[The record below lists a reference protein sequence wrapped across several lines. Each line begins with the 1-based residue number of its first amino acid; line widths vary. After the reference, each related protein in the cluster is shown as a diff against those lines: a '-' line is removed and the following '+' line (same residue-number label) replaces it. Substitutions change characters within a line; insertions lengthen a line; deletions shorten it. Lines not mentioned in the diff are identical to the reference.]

1 MGRLAVVVM
10 LMVSMSSFTQDL
22 GYMRG
27 FEKGKNG
34 LYEMTFKDVR
44 EAIHKYNYVLDMN
57 GSDTSDIIYN
67 VSRNPIDFGY
77 FSNNPNSDN
86 VIVSIFLREGNKY
99 KIMFTE
105 IDGTVDKYF
114 FDVTDHNGVETE
126 LYYRRKR

>member
-22 GYMRG
+22 GYMRD

-57 GSDTSDIIYN
+57 GSDTNYIIYN

-86 VIVSIFLREGNKY
+86 VIVSIFLRDGNKY